1 MNVFIIN
8 LKKVCVWRINYFQWI
23 MKAKKQIPDIRL
35 DYSKKIEAAILF
47 EVIPR
52 IIIAALFCKSFQAY
66 FIGILFIRFWWRPP
80 SNCVEKNSVRI
91 MSASSVLMKR
101 PGITRIL
108 ASLCWRARCAIS
120 AFQQSAARTPW
131 CLFSVILIPF
141 PLPQIAI
148 PG

>member
-1 MNVFIIN
+1 MFLGYLSGKYLIHISRIYAWII
-8 LKKVCVWRINYFQWI
+8 Q
-23 MKAKKQIPDIRL
+23 
-35 DYSKKIEAAILF
+35 KKIEAAILF

-108 ASLCWRARCAIS
+108 ASLC
-120 AFQQSAARTPW
+120 
-131 CLFSVILIPF
+131 
-141 PLPQIAI
+141 
-148 PG
+148 